1 MSTTTLFLSAVIVFV
16 LMLIGIILTTLEFKF
31 GSPRQQE
38 EAARA
43 KSNPGKSNDR
53 DGVMALETKPL

>member
-1 MSTTTLFLSAVIVFV
+1 MSTTTLLLSAIIVFV
-16 LMLIGIILTTLEFKF
+16 LMLVGIVLTILEFKL

-43 KSNPGKSNDR
+43 KSNTDKPSDRNDFK
-53 DGVMALETKPL
+53 VIESKPI